1 MPPLFFAMIF
11 PRSLVTAPTA
21 EPISLMQAF
30 EHLQN
35 PPEEDSGIIDGMI
48 SAARVHIENVTGR
61 ALMTQTWDVYP
72 PNFCGD
78 AISLP
83 LGKLQSVTY
92 IKYTD
97 TAGTQTT
104 VTASD
109 YHVDAISEPGKI
121 VLAYGAS
128 WPSTTLKTSNP
139 IVVRGVF
146 GYASASLVPA
156 PLKHAML
163 LLLGHY
169 YSNREPVVVS
179 DRAGAREVEMPH
191 TVQAL
196 IAPYQLWQ

>member
-1 MPPLFFAMIF
+1 MFF

-21 EPISLMQAF
+21 EPISLMQAR

-35 PPEEDSGIIDGMI
+35 PPEDDNALIDALL
-48 SAARVHIENVTGR
+48 STARMHIENITGR

-72 PNFCGD
+72 PDFYGD
-78 AISLP
+78 AICLP
-83 LGKLQSVTY
+83 LGVLQSVTY

-121 VLAYGAS
+121 VLAYGIS
-128 WPSTTLKTSNP
+128 WPDTTLKTSNP

-156 PLKHAML
+156 PLKHAIL

-179 DRAGAREVEMPH
+179 DRAGAREIEMPH
-191 TVQAL
+191 TVMAL
-196 IAPYQLWQ
+196 IAPYQLWH